1 MVLTTQWS
9 EIEQLQGRVAADT
22 WRWFIDR
29 YRPFV
34 SMALRR
40 LIWSSDRSAEAIDH
54 FWGYLFEGDLLGR
67 VGRQMRFRAFLI
79 STLRNYAHDWMR
91 RNPRVAAAPEDR
103 RVDQGPF
110 LPEDEEVAL
119 WARQLLYLAMQRLEA
134 EQPTWASVVRSFYG
148 LPRSPEAELAAPRR
162 VTEVAAEMGCRA
174 NALHQVMYRAR
185 QRLRELLVIE
195 VRQTV
200 SGLRDLDSELE
211 VLLSA
216 LGRVAPG
223 VLAAPTQRS

>member
-9 EIEQLQGRVAADT
+9 EIEQLQGRVATDT

-40 LIWSSDRSAEAIDH
+40 LIWSPDRSAEAIDH
-54 FWGYLFEGDLLGR
+54 FWGYLFENDLLGR
-67 VGRQMRFRAFLI
+67 VGRQMRFRAFLV

-91 RNPRVAAAPEDR
+91 RNPRVAAVPEDH
-103 RVDQGPF
+103 RVDQGAF
-110 LPEDEEVAL
+110 LSEDEEVAL
-119 WARQLLYLAMQRLEA
+119 WARQLLNLAMQRLDT
-134 EQPTWASVVRSFYG
+134 EQPTWASLVRSFYG
-148 LPRSPEAELAAPRR
+148 LPRTPEAELVAPRR
-162 VTEVAAEMGCRA
+162 VTEVAAEMGCQA

-185 QRLRELLVIE
+185 QRLRELLVME

-223 VLAAPTQRS
+223 VIAAPTERP